1 MTALAVELYGRGL
14 IATAAGRRAHDVCV
28 EYDDGSRASL
38 PLRRWSRP
46 LVAGDRS
53 LLSRVVGPTLDIGCG
68 PGRLVAAV
76 TSTGVPALGIDIC
89 AEAVRI
95 ARESGAYAL
104 RRDVFGRVPAEGRW
118 ETALLADGNIGIGGD
133 PVALLRRTRA
143 LLAVGGRALVELD
156 GPGTPARRVRVRLRC
171 AGELSRW
178 FGWAHLGV
186 DDITPAA
193 TAAALDLETVWKA
206 RGRWFASLVVRS

>member
-1 MTALAVELYGRGL
+1 MTPLAVELYGRGL
-14 IATAAGRRAHDVCV
+14 VATAAGWSAYDVSV
-28 EYDDGSRASL
+28 EYDDGSRAAL

-46 LVAGDRS
+46 LLAGDRS
-53 LLSRVVGPTLDIGCG
+53 LLSRVDGPTLDVGCG

-76 TSTGVPALGIDIC
+76 ASIGVPALGIDIC

-118 ETALLADGNIGIGGD
+118 RTVLLADGNIGIGGD
-133 PVALLRRTRA
+133 PVALLTRTRT
-143 LLAVGGRALVELD
+143 LLARRGRALVELEA
-156 GPGTPARRVRVRLRC
+156 PGTPTRRVRVRLRS

-186 DDITPAA
+186 DDIAPAA
-193 TAAALDLETVWKA
+193 VAAALDLENVWKGG
-206 RGRWFASLVVRS
+206 GRWFASLVVRS

>member
-14 IATAAGRRAHDVCV
+14 AATASGRAPHGVCV
-28 EYDDGSRASL
+28 EYDDGSRVAL

-53 LLSRVVGPTLDIGCG
+53 LLARVQGPTLDIGCG

-76 TSTGVPALGIDIC
+76 TATGVPALGIDIC
-89 AEAVRI
+89 PEAVRI
-95 ARESGAYAL
+95 TRSSGAYAL

-118 ETALLADGNIGIGGD
+118 QTALLADGNIGIGGD

-143 LLAVGGRALVELD
+143 LLAPGGQALIELD
-156 GPGTPARRVRVRLRC
+156 PPGTRSRQVRVRLRS
-171 AGELSRW
+171 AAEHSRW
-178 FGWAHLGV
+178 FEWAHLGV
-186 DDITPAA
+186 DDMPVVAE
-193 TAAALDLETVWKA
+193 AAALTPEAVWKG
-206 RGRWFASLVVRS
+206 RGRWFACLVARS